1 MSKDRTNTEKLYD
14 VIKKPIITE
23 KSVGATSL
31 GQYTFEV
38 QKDASKIEI
47 AQAVELAFPGRK
59 VKKVRTVYM
68 PSHSKRMGYKFGRT
82 DSSKKAIV
90 TIEGDPIEELV
101 GAQRILGRAPCER
114 QRTQPS
120 EDKSEWQCNEMSG
133 LSE

>member
-1 MSKDRTNTEKLYD
+1 MSSKERLYEI
-14 VIKKPIITE
+14 IKKPIITE
-23 KSVGATSL
+23 KSMMATTM

-38 QKDASKIEI
+38 LEDATKVEI

-82 DSSKKAIV
+82 DSSRQAIV

-101 GAQRILGRAPCER
+101 GA
-114 QRTQPS
+114 
-120 EDKSEWQCNEMSG
+120 
-133 LSE
+133 

>member
-1 MSKDRTNTEKLYD
+1 MTKTNIEKLYD

-23 KSVGATSL
+23 KSMMATAQ

-38 QKDASKIEI
+38 NMNATKVEI

-68 PSHSKRMGYKFGRT
+68 PSHEKRMGLKFGRT

-90 TIEGDPIEELV
+90 TIEGDPIEELT
-101 GAQRILGRAPCER
+101 AI
-114 QRTQPS
+114 
-120 EDKSEWQCNEMSG
+120 
-133 LSE
+133 

>member
-1 MSKDRTNTEKLYD
+1 MSSKERLYEI
-14 VIKKPIITE
+14 IKKPIITE
-23 KSVGATSL
+23 KSMMATTL

-38 QKDASKIEI
+38 LEDATKVEI

-90 TIEGDPIEELV
+90 TIEGDPIEELT
-101 GAQRILGRAPCER
+101 AL
-114 QRTQPS
+114 
-120 EDKSEWQCNEMSG
+120 
-133 LSE
+133 